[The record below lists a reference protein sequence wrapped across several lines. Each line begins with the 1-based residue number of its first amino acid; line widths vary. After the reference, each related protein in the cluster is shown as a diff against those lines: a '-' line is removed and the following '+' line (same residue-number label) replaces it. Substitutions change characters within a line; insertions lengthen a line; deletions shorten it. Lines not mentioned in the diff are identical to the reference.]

1 MEAINEII
9 FFASLAFLL
18 GDVIADQWHRKARK
32 ENTARID
39 AICERVKLMTD
50 HNYALAW
57 EKLMMELVG
66 EDRQENVRSVIKI
79 MQGKL
84 QARDQ
89 EIQDIRRYIN
99 AHPDESTADEVQALL
114 HLLLA
119 FPNVYDLT
127 DQQKERMKQFI
138 VDNPYLT

>member
-18 GDVIADQWHRKARK
+18 GAVIADQWHRKARK

-50 HNYALAW
+50 H
-57 EKLMMELVG
+57 
-66 EDRQENVRSVIKI
+66 I
-79 MQGKL
+79 
-84 QARDQ
+84 
-89 EIQDIRRYIN
+89 
-99 AHPDESTADEVQALL
+99 
-114 HLLLA
+114 LA